1 MDNKNINLKAIKSL
15 YGFKLGRKLISSQ
28 ANSQLYKRM
37 VEGDS
42 PSMRTIRMKKYEW
55 TTTLINRVMVN
66 IDKKYISKQSV
77 DRLLDVLVAGAFHA
91 DIEAYHRERDKFS
104 LKYGI
109 QPPSFLVISP
119 TQRCN
124 LQCTNCYANSD
135 SKTVPHL
142 SYEVLDRIVKDFRDE
157 TGGRFIVLSG
167 GEPLLYRDGDK
178 TLFDLFQKYND
189 IFFMFYT
196 NGTLINK
203 EMAGKL
209 HQLGNAIPAI
219 SVEGFEKETDNR
231 RGQGVHKKILQAFEN
246 LRGIGMPF
254 IISVTAS
261 NENTDVLLSDEFY
274 KYYFDEQGASFM
286 WLFHVMPIGR
296 GKAAFEAMPTPE
308 ARLKL
313 YRKWE
318 KLTKERKYPVAD
330 FWNSGVLTDG
340 CIAYGRKGGYCYID
354 WNGDIMPC
362 VFVPYTVDNINRI
375 YAEGKTLWHALNSNL
390 MKNGREWQNKTQL
403 ENRNNPNN
411 LLMPCSIRDHY
422 KNFKENILTSDTK
435 GSDSIADE
443 ILHDAEYYENLV
455 KYDEELSKITE
466 PVWEEEY
473 LVKEKIKV

>member
-1 MDNKNINLKAIKSL
+1 
-15 YGFKLGRKLISSQ
+15 
-28 ANSQLYKRM
+28 
-37 VEGDS
+37 
-42 PSMRTIRMKKYEW
+42 
-55 TTTLINRVMVN
+55 
-66 IDKKYISKQSV
+66 
-77 DRLLDVLVAGAFHA
+77 LLDVLVAGAFHA

-219 SVEGFEKETDNR
+219 SVEGFEKETDN
-231 RGQGVHKKILQAFEN
+231 KKRTRCSIKKFFRHLKSEEYRSAIYNFGYCKQ
-246 LRGIGMPF
+246 RKHRC
-254 IISVTAS
+254 
-261 NENTDVLLSDEFY
+261 LLSDEFY
-274 KYYFDEQGASFM
+274 KFYFDEQGASFM

-318 KLTKERKYPVAD
+318 QLIKERKYPVGD

-340 CIAYGRKGGYCYID
+340 CIAYGRMGGYCYID

-375 YAEGKTLWHALNSNL
+375 YAEGKTLWDALNSDF

-403 ENRNNPNN
+403 ENRKNPNN

-422 KNFKENILTSDTK
+422 KNFKENIITSDTK

-443 ILHDAEYYENLV
+443 ILHDPEYYENLV
-455 KYDEELSKITE
+455 KYDEELSKMTE